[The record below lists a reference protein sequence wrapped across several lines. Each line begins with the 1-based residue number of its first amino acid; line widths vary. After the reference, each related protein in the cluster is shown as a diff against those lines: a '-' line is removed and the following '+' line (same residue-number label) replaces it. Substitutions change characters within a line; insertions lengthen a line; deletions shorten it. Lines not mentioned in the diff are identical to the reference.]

1 MAKPMPV
8 TDLDPFSRDAVL
20 NSRAIKNDVF
30 AADLVGTLIYLASP
44 DSDAVTGQF
53 LIVDNGGDYT

>member
-1 MAKPMPV
+1 M
-8 TDLDPFSRDAVL
+8 L

>member
-1 MAKPMPV
+1 
-8 TDLDPFSRDAVL
+8 
-20 NSRAIKNDVF
+20 VF